1 MFYVIDRIE
10 GKTVIL
16 ISDAGEK
23 IEIQKSEF
31 IGDFSEGDVVF
42 FDTKENLYV
51 LAAQETQN
59 RKEKIRKKMNEL
71 WR

>member
-31 IGDFSEGDVVF
+31 IGDVSEGDVVF
-42 FDTKENLYV
+42 FDIKENLYV

-59 RKEKIRKKMNEL
+59 RKGKIRKKMNEL